1 MLNLLVDVWAFLT
14 GKREH
19 PLVRHEERGWAYVGV
34 WRKLR
39 KGCLPLVALA
49 LGGASCGCGLLT
61 LTNIAMPDE
70 LILVPGAALIGLL
83 IAGEMIRWLTG
94 LLATVLAATTISA
107 EIEAETYGLLRLTPL
122 TTREIVLAKL
132 GATFRQFRVPL
143 IATTLARAVFV
154 IGIALWASVLLLVES
169 TGTGPSPGVPGT
181 SVPLPVGEIA
191 GLILPGLAVLAAA
204 LIWFIYYLAGPAL
217 GVLMY
222 TALGMLASA
231 WSRSRSGG
239 VVLAFGL
246 RVALWMASYVGGQ
259 LLSIS
264 FSLLITPFLALST
277 TPGWLE
283 RLFSAPPGRTMLML
297 SMQAVA
303 LVVFLTV
310 LRIGIVL
317 LVVAVTIHRAG
328 RLPDPG
334 ASRAPAAPQPG

>member
-1 MLNLLVDVWAFLT
+1 MLSLLVDIWAFLT

-34 WRKLR
+34 WRNTR

-49 LGGASCGCGLLT
+49 LGGTSCGCGLLT
-61 LTNIAMPDE
+61 LSNIAVPDE

-107 EIEAETYGLLRLTPL
+107 EIEADTYGLLRLTPL
-122 TTREIVLAKL
+122 TAREIVLAKL

-143 IATTLARAVFV
+143 IAATGARAAFAVGAV
-154 IGIALWASVLLLVES
+154 LWVGALLLVES
-169 TGTGPSPGVPGT
+169 TGTGPSSGVPGT
-181 SVPLPVGEIA
+181 AIPLSAGEIA

-204 LIWFIYYLAGPAL
+204 LVWFAYYLAGPAL

-246 RVALWMASYVGGQ
+246 RVALWAASYVGGQ
-259 LLSIS
+259 FASMT
-264 FSLLITPFLALST
+264 FSLLAVPIFALSM
-277 TPGWLE
+277 TPAWLE
-283 RLFSAPPGRTMLML
+283 RLFSGPPGPAMLLL
-297 SMQAVA
+297 SALAVGWVA
-303 LVVFLTV
+303 FLAA
-310 LRIGIVL
+310 LRIGVVL
-317 LVVAVTIHRAG
+317 LVVAATIRRAG
-328 RLPDPG
+328 RLPG
-334 ASRAPAAPQPG
+334 MGISRAPAAPQPG

>member
-1 MLNLLVDVWAFLT
+1 MLDLLGDLWAFLI

-39 KGCLPLVALA
+39 KGCLPLVALV
-49 LGGASCGCGLLT
+49 LGGTSCGCGLLT
-61 LTNIAMPDE
+61 LANVSMPDE

-83 IAGEMIRWLTG
+83 IAGELIRWLTG

-107 EIEAETYGLLRLTPL
+107 EIEADTYGLLRLTPL
-122 TTREIVLAKL
+122 TAREIVLAKL

-143 IATTLARAVFV
+143 AATTLARAVFV
-154 IGIALWASVLLLVES
+154 VGIALWGGVLLLTES
-169 TGTGPSPGVPGT
+169 AGTGPSPGVPGT
-181 SVPLPVGEIA
+181 PAPLPVGEIA
-191 GLILPGLAVLAAA
+191 GLIVPGLAVLAAA
-204 LIWFIYYLAGPAL
+204 LIWLVYYLAGPAL

-222 TALGMLASA
+222 TALGMLASS

-246 RVALWMASYVGGQ
+246 RVALWMASYLGGQ
-259 LLSIS
+259 LVSVAL
-264 FSLLITPFLALST
+264 SLLTVPIFALST
-277 TPGWLE
+277 NPARLE
-283 RLFSAPPGRTMLML
+283 RLLSGPPGPAMLML
-297 SMQAVA
+297 SALAVGWVA
-303 LVVFLTV
+303 FLIA

-317 LVVAVTIHRAG
+317 LVVAVTIRRAG
-328 RLPDPG
+328 RLPDPD

>member
-1 MLNLLVDVWAFLT
+1 MLNLLVDIWAFLT

-34 WRKLR
+34 WRKLH

-61 LTNIAMPDE
+61 LSNIAMPDE
-70 LILVPGAALIGLL
+70 LFLVPGAALIGLL
-83 IAGEMIRWLTG
+83 IAGELIRWLTG

-107 EIEAETYGLLRLTPL
+107 EIEADTYGLLRLTPL
-122 TTREIVLAKL
+122 TAREIVLAKL
-132 GATFRQFRVPL
+132 GAAFRQFRVPL
-143 IATTLARAVFV
+143 IATTLARAAFV
-154 IGIALWASVLLLVES
+154 VGMALWVGALLLVES
-169 TGTGPSPGVPGT
+169 TGTGPPSGVSGT
-181 SVPLPVGEIA
+181 PIPLPAGEVA

-204 LIWFIYYLAGPAL
+204 LIWLVYYLAGPAL

-222 TALGMLASA
+222 ATLGMLASA

-259 LLSIS
+259 LVSIS
-264 FSLLITPFLALST
+264 LSLLTVPLFALST
-277 TPGWLE
+277 TPAWLD
-283 RLFSAPPGRTMLML
+283 RLLSGPPGPAMLLL
-297 SMQAVA
+297 SMLAVGWVA
-303 LVVFLTV
+303 FLTA

-317 LVVAVTIHRAG
+317 LVVAVTIRRAG
-328 RLPDPG
+328 QLPDPG